1 MLGWL
6 VGDVGIAVGWLV
18 GLAEGAIVTS
28 FLTCPLPN
36 SATSMLPAVSLHIPV
51 GVFVVALLE
60 LLPSPV
66 LPVVE

>member
-1 MLGWL
+1 VLGWL

-28 FLTCPLPN
+28 FLTWLLLC

-51 GVFVVALLE
+51 GRFIVAFLE
-60 LLPSPV
+60 SPPSPV
-66 LPVVE
+66 LPAVE